1 MLAEIR
7 WLVYA
12 ITLGLV
18 TACGVSEAG
27 ALPTEPTDLVPRIAS
42 VQPFVPLPQTTSA
55 LATPRQQPNIIFVLA
70 DDLDADSIKYMPN
83 LKALVADQGTTFS
96 NSFFNISLCCPSR
109 TTILRG
115 QYATNT
121 GIVGN
126 TPPSGGFQKV
136 YSDGLE
142 KSTVA
147 VWLQEAGYRTMLAGK
162 YLNGYPD
169 KSSPMY
175 IPPGWDE
182 WYSAV
187 KGNAYSEFNY
197 TLNENGKQV
206 AYGAEPKDYGTDVY
220 AGKVGDFI
228 QRTGKESTPF
238 FVYLSVYAPHSPAT
252 PAPRHANLFPNAQ
265 APRTPNFNERD
276 VSDKPAY
283 IRNHALLKP
292 KQIAQID
299 ADYRKRLQSLQAVD
313 EAIAKIVDTLKSTGQ
328 LDNTYLFFASDN
340 GFHLGNHRMAQGKV
354 APYEEDIRV
363 PLIARGPGVPAGRT
377 LDHIVGNIDFAP
389 TFAELGGA
397 TIPDFVDGRSLVPL
411 LGSNPLP
418 SDKWRQ
424 SYLIQNGMPKTTA
437 SLTTIGLDD
446 EPPITVTDAA
456 LLEPL
461 DGGDLDPAQQAV
473 GGIPPFFGIRTP
485 DYVYVEYSTGEREL
499 YDLKNDPY
507 QLQNLA
513 ATKPELLNQL
523 AAQLAK
529 LRKCSGAECR
539 IADAK

>member
-340 GFHLGNHRMAQGKV
+340 GFHLGNHRMTQGKI